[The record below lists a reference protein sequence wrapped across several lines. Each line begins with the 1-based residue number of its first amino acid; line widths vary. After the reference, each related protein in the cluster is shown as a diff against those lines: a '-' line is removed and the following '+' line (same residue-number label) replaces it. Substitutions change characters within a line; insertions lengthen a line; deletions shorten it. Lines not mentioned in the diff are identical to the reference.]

1 VSEQRHGMRAT
12 VVWWSLA
19 AGVAVALKMHF
30 SAAATSDLEWM
41 LRPVAMLLRLVT
53 GWRFSQTDAGEWYS
67 LDAGIVLVK
76 ACAGIN
82 FMTLSFL
89 GWCWLCRP
97 RYAARLRE
105 RVGEWPILLGCS
117 LLLAWGTAL
126 VVNSLR
132 IVAIVHWQPALEQWL
147 PAEEAHRF
155 LGLVIYVT
163 ALNAQVLMFDRR
175 RWRRSVLVAC
185 AGYAAL
191 MLGVPLVTGNAIE
204 DIDLYLRNAVTS
216 LLVLLPF
223 VAVASVQ
230 RWRSHAVSGLV
241 QRDCGLPPRVA
252 DDDGR
257 LGP

>member
-12 VVWWSLA
+12 LVWWSLA
-19 AGVAVALKMHF
+19 AGVAVALKVHF

-41 LRPVAMLLRLVT
+41 LRPVALLLRLVT

-67 LDAGIVLVK
+67 FDAGIVLVK

-97 RYAARLRE
+97 RNAARLHE
-105 RVGEWPILLGCS
+105 RASEWPVLLGCS

-132 IVAIVHWQPALEQWL
+132 ILAIVHWQPTLELWL
-147 PAEEAHRF
+147 PAEDAHRL
-155 LGLVIYVT
+155 LGLAIYVT
-163 ALNAQVLMFDRR
+163 ALNAQVLAFDRR
-175 RWRRSVLVAC
+175 RWRLSVLVAC
-185 AGYAAL
+185 AGYTAL
-191 MLGVPLVTGNAIE
+191 MLGVPLVTGNAME

-223 VAVASVQ
+223 VAFASVQ
-230 RWRSHAVSGLV
+230 RWRSHAVSGQV
-241 QRDCGLPPRVA
+241 QRDRCLPPRA
-252 DDDGR
+252 GDDGGR
-257 LGP
+257 LGS